1 MRVIPR
7 SPAKYSL
14 MRRRLPLSIPLG
26 RRSSGKKRASAISS
40 ESGGRASVSG
50 VQTNTAT

>member
-7 SPAKYSL
+7 SPAKILVDAPAAAIIYTFGQA
-14 MRRRLPLSIPLG
+14 IEWE
-26 RRSSGKKRASAISS
+26 KRASAISS